1 MWRYDDMDVK
11 KEINERGDVTFR
23 PPNCPRCGSALFQVN
38 RVIMNFQVMKFDVT
52 RGAFGEG
59 LQHHDVHGRMA
70 CPFCGQY
77 LGICKPA

>member
-1 MWRYDDMDVK
+1 MDVK
-11 KEINERGDVTFR
+11 KEVDERGCVTFR
-23 PPNCPRCGSALFQVN
+23 PPTCPRCGSALFQVN
-38 RVIMNFQVMKFDVT
+38 RVIMNFQVMKFDVSC
-52 RGAFGEG
+52 GAFSEG